1 MLKRKSAHLDAASSA
16 GSSDDENY
24 KTALELSLNTS
35 VESEDEDMKR
45 VLEMSKNDFVYIP
58 DSDEEKQMKKAIALS
73 LGETIVLSDDEF
85 DRMCD
90 EPNMSLKEKL
100 SKSSLNSEGSTPGTC
115 KTWSK
120 MNEPDTSNLPVRP
133 KPSQVC

>member
-1 MLKRKSAHLDAASSA
+1 
-16 GSSDDENY
+16 
-24 KTALELSLNTS
+24 
-35 VESEDEDMKR
+35 MKR

-85 DRMCD
+85 DRMSD

-100 SKSSLNSEGSTPGTC
+100 SKSSLNSEGSTPGTW